1 MQVVAKSVNE
11 TLLSTRVLPALVTL
25 ANDAEMS
32 VRVATV
38 AAFGSIVEHS
48 TDKTVRLSYCPVCA
62 FWCHFVKCWKWSLFM
77 YIWSM

>member
-48 TDKTVRLSYCPVCA
+48 TDKTVRLSHCLVHMNIVSTYTAAIYVNSC
-62 FWCHFVKCWKWSLFM
+62 K
-77 YIWSM
+77 Y